1 MSPSDHYR
9 NAKASGHHRVVLV
22 AVDDS
27 AGSERVVAFVNEF
40 FGGLDVEVIGINVG
54 HEPAAWIPMGLGAG
68 ADFYWPYVGEPPVPT
83 RTDYEQSLREAADR
97 VESSG
102 LDDDE
107 LVAELGDPVA
117 HICQAAS
124 EHQADLLVVG
134 DNHKSGWRRLLEGS
148 VTSDLQRHARCPVL
162 VVP

>member
-1 MSPSDHYR
+1 MEV
-9 NAKASGHHRVVLV
+9 KTSGHPRVVLV
-22 AVDDS
+22 AVEHTDDS
-27 AGSERVVAFVNEF
+27 GRVVTFVNEF

-54 HEPAAWIPMGLGAG
+54 HEPAAWIPTGLAAG
-68 ADFYWPYVGEPPVPT
+68 AYFYWPYLGELPVPS
-83 RTDYEQSLREAADR
+83 RSAYEESLREAAET

-107 LVAELGDPVA
+107 VVAELGDPVV
-117 HICQAAS
+117 HICHAVS
-124 EHQADLLVVG
+124 ERQADLIVVG

-148 VTSDLQRHARCPVL
+148 VTSDLQRHAPCPVL